1 MTLKKPLSADA
12 GNVLKKPLARKRW
25 NYFKDRLVES
35 FGGVVY
41 KIGVDAGFTCPN
53 RDGVKAWGG
62 CAYCSQEGSLS
73 PNQDP
78 SLAIKDQITKGMGFV
93 TRRYGASQYIV
104 YYQSFTNTYDKPEV
118 LRERFNAA
126 FIDPRIVGLSIATR
140 PDCILPENIE
150 VLKEFKKRCQYF
162 SVELGL
168 QTKHQNT
175 LDWVNRQETTEDYIK
190 AMKLLNEA
198 EIPVISHLI
207 IGFPG
212 EGQEEVFETLKLAE
226 EHGSAGVKL
235 QMLHVIK
242 QTKLAV
248 LYQRDPFPLYSMEEY
263 GEKIIHLVER
273 LDPSVEIHRITG
285 ETEKEQLVAPDWVAN
300 KTPFFTWFDKE
311 LEKRNTWQGKFH
323 ESEKYSQVLPSFEA
337 SRFIKTF

>member
-1 MTLKKPLSADA
+1 MKKPQPRL
-12 GNVLKKPLARKRW
+12 RW
-25 NYFKDRLVES
+25 NYFKDRLIDA

-53 RDGVKAWGG
+53 RDGVKAFGG

-78 SLAIKDQITKGMGFV
+78 NLAIKDQIQKGMGFV
-93 TRRYGASQYIV
+93 SRRYGASQYIV
-104 YYQSFTNTYDKPEV
+104 YFQSFTNTYDKPEV
-118 LRERFNAA
+118 LRERFASA
-126 FIDPRIVGLSIATR
+126 FVDPRIVGLSIATR

-150 VLKEFKKRCQYF
+150 VLKEFKEKSKYF

-175 LDWVNRQETTEDYIK
+175 LDWVNRQETTEDYVR
-190 AMKLLNEA
+190 AMKLLREA

-207 IGFPG
+207 LGFPG
-212 EGQEEVFETLKLAE
+212 EGVEEVQETLNLAE
-226 EHGSAGVKL
+226 QEGSAGVKL
-235 QMLHVIK
+235 QMLHIIK

-248 LYQRDPFPLYSMEEY
+248 LYGRNPFPLYSLEEY

-273 LDPSVEIHRITG
+273 LDPRVEIHRITG

-300 KTPFFTWFDKE
+300 KTPFFSWFENE
-311 LEKRNTWQGKFH
+311 LAKRNTWQGKYH
-323 ESEKYSQVLPSFEA
+323 PSNCYSKELPTFPA
-337 SRFIKTF
+337 SRFIS